1 MGNAMKRQLN
11 SKSQEHN
18 ADSVLRVEE
27 IRQVK
32 LDRITT
38 VRDGEEPSYS
48 YHFRPS
54 VPDVPEDFFVMNDI
68 VWVPYDE
75 DGMPR
80 WMRNYVQSLKEE
92 GQRVEASSATGGILC
107 FRLSFRGERI
117 TLWFN
122 AWTSTAVVIGGDG
135 KVRKPLFAEES
146 TNA

>member
-1 MGNAMKRQLN
+1 MKRQLN
-11 SKSQEHN
+11 SNPQEPN
-18 ADSVLRVEE
+18 AASVLCVEE
-27 IRQVK
+27 IRQLK
-32 LDRITT
+32 LDRIKT

-54 VPDVPEDFFVMNDI
+54 VHDVPEDFFVMNDI
-68 VWVPYDE
+68 MWGPCDE
-75 DGMPR
+75 SRMSR
-80 WMRNYVQSLKEE
+80 TMRNWVQHLREE
-92 GQRVEASSATGGILC
+92 GNRVEVSSSPGGILC
-107 FRLSFRGERI
+107 FQLSFRGERI